1 LPTDASSIG
10 IAATTPDLELPSPTA
25 PSLVKVD
32 QISSKCSI
40 HSETAILPSLHTLEA
55 TPPAIGNSDQ
65 GCPRCEGLSKDCI
78 ISWLDLIES
87 AESGC
92 QACELLIVGSD
103 AYFNTKFIHLRRP
116 ESAKIDQSSAAALLR
131 VFLHPSRGTL
141 KVGVGWSDIPGLFDQ
156 CEFYTEIHHQASP
169 WTGLKAARTVVRDT
183 KDAFPVLQGWIQQ
196 CITTHSACNQ
206 DFGALPTR
214 VIGVGKP
221 GEEQPFLYISRGESF
236 PYAALSHCWGSIA
249 LLRTMKSNI
258 DDHENGL
265 VWTALSQTF
274 QDAITVTQ
282 ELGLRYLWID
292 SICIIQ
298 DDSEDWE
305 TQAAQMAT
313 VYSNARVVLA
323 ATDAKDGRG
332 GLLFRSPYQPA
343 KGPFTR
349 MTGTGK
355 FCNVYAVVCAKNAY
369 TSRFSITVR

>member
-1 LPTDASSIG
+1 
-10 IAATTPDLELPSPTA
+10 
-25 PSLVKVD
+25 
-32 QISSKCSI
+32 
-40 HSETAILPSLHTLEA
+40 
-55 TPPAIGNSDQ
+55 
-65 GCPRCEGLSKDCI
+65 
-78 ISWLDLIES
+78 
-87 AESGC
+87 
-92 QACELLIVGSD
+92 
-103 AYFNTKFIHLRRP
+103 
-116 ESAKIDQSSAAALLR
+116 
-131 VFLHPSRGTL
+131 
-141 KVGVGWSDIPGLFDQ
+141 
-156 CEFYTEIHHQASP
+156 
-169 WTGLKAARTVVRDT
+169 
-183 KDAFPVLQGWIQQ
+183 
-196 CITTHSACNQ
+196 
-206 DFGALPTR
+206 
-214 VIGVGKP
+214 
-221 GEEQPFLYISRGESF
+221 
-236 PYAALSHCWGSIA
+236 
-249 LLRTMKSNI
+249 MKSNI

-355 FCNVYAVVCAKNAY
+355 FCNVYAVVRAKMLTHRDFRLQYDNAIRQDY
-369 TSRFSITVR
+369 PLLRRAWTFQKELLATRIVHFTRYEMISNTLIN